1 VVAVKLFTVI
11 DVEQRSAEW
20 FAARLGRLTGSRAAD
35 MLATIKT
42 GEAAARRDLRTQLV
56 VERLTGRLQENG
68 YVNFE
73 MARGIELEPT
83 ALAAYEAASGQLV
96 RRTGFLAHNELMA
109 GCSLDGDIDDFR
121 EILELKCPKSA
132 THLSYWRL
140 GAVPL
145 NHKPQILHNLW
156 ISGAQV
162 ANFASYDDRFP
173 EPLQLFIARIERND
187 FEIAAYERTVRAFLE
202 SVDAEY
208 AAVLGL
214 LPAAV

>member
-1 VVAVKLFTVI
+1 MSRNFTI
-11 DVEQRSAEW
+11 FDADQRSDEW
-20 FAARLGRLTGSRAAD
+20 RLARVGRLTGSRAGE
-35 MLATIKT
+35 MLATIQK

-56 VERLTGRLQENG
+56 TERLTRQPQDDSYINA
-68 YVNFE
+68 V
-73 MARGIELEPT
+73 MQRGIDLEPV
-83 ALAAYEAASGQLV
+83 ALAAFEVATGKLV
-96 RRTGFLAHNELMA
+96 RRTGFLAHTELMA

-173 EPLQLFIARIERND
+173 EPLQLFLARIERND
-187 FEIAAYERTVRAFLE
+187 FEIAAYERTVRAFLD